1 MKCRVQW
8 FAPPGAVLPGIDA
21 MAAHV
26 RKGPQGNEEQVLLSV
41 EGMHCAS
48 CVGRVEQALA
58 AERGVTA
65 ASVNLATQQAM
76 VRIRPGQVTPEQ
88 LSEAV
93 TRIGFRTTPVPAAGI
108 PADELAASQER
119 ELRSWRMRLT
129 TSLVLLTL
137 LLAVH
142 YLAHGSLPL
151 WLWWWLQLLL
161 ALPIQVCVGWPYLVS
176 ACNRLRHGDINMD
189 TLIALGTSV
198 AFAAGLA
205 EMIQAHHGM
214 GFMEAAMILT
224 FVTAGRYLETR
235 ARGRTSAAIRKL
247 MSLAPAVATVKR
259 GDEWQQVPL
268 QDVTVG
274 EAILVRPGDRV
285 PLDAQIESGSSD
297 INESWLTGE
306 SLPVDKKPGDELLAG
321 TINGHGSLT
330 ARVRHAAGDTA
341 LARIVTLVRNAQ
353 QSKATVQR
361 TADRIVAWFVPAV
374 LAFALLTF
382 LIWSV
387 QGSPAMGVSCAV
399 AVLVVA
405 CPCALGLATPTA
417 VIVGSGRGAEMGILI
432 KDATALEAAGGV
444 TVVVLDKTGT
454 ITAGR
459 PRIVGAQ
466 PARGTTEL
474 ELVRI
479 AAAAE
484 QLSGHPLARAVVSK
498 ADELGLVVPAA
509 DQLQVQP
516 GEGVTAQLAGQTI
529 LVGNERLL
537 SAHGVS
543 FDPASEREIRAQRER
558 GHAAILVA
566 LDQTYCGAL
575 FAADV
580 VLQHSRAAV
589 EELRQLG
596 LRVLML
602 SGDRRT
608 TAESVAHDVGL
619 TEVIADVR
627 PDAKQAEVLHL
638 REAGAVVAM
647 VGDGI
652 NDAPALA
659 AADLGI
665 AIGSGADIAVEA
677 ADIVLTRGDLRS
689 VPQALRLARQTLR
702 TIRQNLVWALMYNVA
717 LLPLAAG
724 MLVPILG
731 VRVPPALA
739 SAAMAAS
746 SLSVVANSLWLG
758 RRNIGGGRE
767 LPHRSELH
775 VDTCGPGT

>member
-1 MKCRVQW
+1 
-8 FAPPGAVLPGIDA
+8 
-21 MAAHV
+21 
-26 RKGPQGNEEQVLLSV
+26 
-41 EGMHCAS
+41 
-48 CVGRVEQALA
+48 
-58 AERGVTA
+58 
-65 ASVNLATQQAM
+65 
-76 VRIRPGQVTPEQ
+76 
-88 LSEAV
+88 
-93 TRIGFRTTPVPAAGI
+93 
-108 PADELAASQER
+108 
-119 ELRSWRMRLT
+119 
-129 TSLVLLTL
+129 
-137 LLAVH
+137 
-142 YLAHGSLPL
+142 
-151 WLWWWLQLLL
+151 
-161 ALPIQVCVGWPYLVS
+161 
-176 ACNRLRHGDINMD
+176 
-189 TLIALGTSV
+189 
-198 AFAAGLA
+198 
-205 EMIQAHHGM
+205 
-214 GFMEAAMILT
+214 
-224 FVTAGRYLETR
+224 
-235 ARGRTSAAIRKL
+235 

>member
-1 MKCRVQW
+1 
-8 FAPPGAVLPGIDA
+8 
-21 MAAHV
+21 
-26 RKGPQGNEEQVLLSV
+26 
-41 EGMHCAS
+41 
-48 CVGRVEQALA
+48 
-58 AERGVTA
+58 
-65 ASVNLATQQAM
+65 M